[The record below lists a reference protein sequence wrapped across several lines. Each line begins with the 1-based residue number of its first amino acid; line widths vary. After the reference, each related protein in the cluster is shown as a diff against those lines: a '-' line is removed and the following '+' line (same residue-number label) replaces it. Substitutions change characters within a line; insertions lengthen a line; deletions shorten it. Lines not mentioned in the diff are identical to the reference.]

1 MNLINTIPYLSN
13 GNNYE
18 IRVFVDEKSYIIKV
32 FLINTPVNNITY
44 SIDFETRD
52 NFANYYPKYGYSML
66 IDLVKKDIDELANN
80 D

>member
-13 GNNYE
+13 GTNYE

-32 FLINTPVNNITY
+32 FLNNTPVNNITY
-44 SIDFETRD
+44 SIDFETSD
-52 NFANYYPKYGYSML
+52 NFANYYPQYGYSML
-66 IDLVKKDIDELANN
+66 TDLVKKDIDELANN